1 MNPRPLFFK
10 NKKLGQLELFKSYM
24 SQDLIDQ
31 FPLNVKEYKKIQRN
45 IYRYH
50 LSLLEM
56 NRQPDLNLLDEHGL
70 VQLEFYRIE
79 KEWNHLKNRVK
90 QNLVSLYKEKELL
103 DDWFRAFAELLDLK
117 NEKYNP
123 IGYY

>member
-1 MNPRPLFFK
+1 MQPHPLFSK
-10 NKKLGQLELFKSYM
+10 NKLQGQLELFKSYM

-31 FPLNVKEYKKIQRN
+31 YPLNVKEYKKIQKN

-50 LSLLEM
+50 LSLMDM
-56 NRQPDLNLLDEHGL
+56 NRQPDLNLFDEHGL

-79 KEWNHLKNRVK
+79 KEWNNLKKRVK
-90 QNLVSLYKEKELL
+90 QNLVSLYKEKKLL

-117 NEKYNP
+117 NETYNP
-123 IGYY
+123 MVYY

>member
-1 MNPRPLFFK
+1 MNLHPLFPEN
-10 NKKLGQLELFKSYM
+10 NKQGQLELFESYM

-31 FPLNVKEYKKIQRN
+31 YPLNVKQYKKIQKN

-50 LSLLEM
+50 LSLMDM
-56 NRQPDLNLLDEHGL
+56 NRQPDLNLLDEQGL
-70 VQLEFYRIE
+70 VQLQFYRIE
-79 KEWNHLKNRVK
+79 KEWNHLKKRVK

-123 IGYY
+123 MGYY

>member
-1 MNPRPLFFK
+1 MNPHPLFFK
-10 NKKLGQLELFKSYM
+10 NKKLGQLELFESYM

-31 FPLNVKEYKKIQRN
+31 YPLHVKEYKKIQRN

-56 NRQPDLNLLDEHGL
+56 DQQPELNLLDENGL

-79 KEWNHLKNRVK
+79 QEWNHLKKRVK
-90 QNLVSLYKEKELL
+90 QNLASLIKEKELL

-117 NEKYNP
+117 NKKYNP
-123 IGYY
+123 MGYY

>member
-1 MNPRPLFFK
+1 MQPHPLFSK
-10 NKKLGQLELFKSYM
+10 NKQQGQLELFESYM

-31 FPLNVKEYKKIQRN
+31 YPLNVKEYKKIQKN

-50 LSLLEM
+50 LSLMDM
-56 NRQPDLNLLDEHGL
+56 NRQPDLNLFDEHGL

-79 KEWNHLKNRVK
+79 KEWNNLKKRVK
-90 QNLVSLYKEKELL
+90 QNLVSLYKEKKLL

-117 NEKYNP
+117 NETYNP
-123 IGYY
+123 MVYY

>member
-1 MNPRPLFFK
+1 MSLHPLFSK
-10 NKKLGQLELFKSYM
+10 NINQGQLELFKSYM

-31 FPLNVKEYKKIQRN
+31 YPLHVKEYKKIQRN

-50 LSLLEM
+50 LSLIEM
-56 NRQPDLNLLDEHGL
+56 DQQPELNLLDENGL

-79 KEWNHLKNRVK
+79 KEWNHLKKRVK
-90 QNLVSLYKEKELL
+90 QNLVSLYKEKKLL

-117 NEKYNP
+117 NKKYNP
-123 IGYY
+123 MGYY

>member
-1 MNPRPLFFK
+1 MQPHPLFSK
-10 NKKLGQLELFKSYM
+10 NKQQGQLELFKSYM

-31 FPLNVKEYKKIQRN
+31 YPLNVKEYKKIQKN

-50 LSLLEM
+50 LSLMDM
-56 NRQPDLNLLDEHGL
+56 NRQPDLNLLDENGL

-79 KEWNHLKNRVK
+79 KEWSHLKKRVE
-90 QNLVSLYKEKELL
+90 QNLVSLYKKKKLL

-117 NEKYNP
+117 NETYNP
-123 IGYY
+123 MVYY

>member
-1 MNPRPLFFK
+1 MNPHPLFSK
-10 NKKLGQLELFKSYM
+10 NKKQGQLELFKSYM

-31 FPLNVKEYKKIQRN
+31 YPLNVKEYKKIQRN

-56 NRQPDLNLLDEHGL
+56 NRQPDLNLFDEHGL
-70 VQLEFYRIE
+70 VQLDVYRIE
-79 KEWNHLKNRVK
+79 KEWNHLKKRVK
-90 QNLVSLYKEKELL
+90 QNLLSLYKEKELL

-117 NEKYNP
+117 NQKYNP
-123 IGYY
+123 MGYY

>member
-1 MNPRPLFFK
+1 MNPHPLFSK
-10 NKKLGQLELFKSYM
+10 NKQQGQLELFKSYM

-31 FPLNVKEYKKIQRN
+31 YPLNVKEYKKIQKN

-50 LSLLEM
+50 LSLFEM
-56 NRQPDLNLLDEHGL
+56 EQQPELNLLDENGL

-79 KEWNHLKNRVK
+79 KEWNHLKKRVK
-90 QNLVSLYKEKELL
+90 QNLASLYKEKELL
-103 DDWFRAFAELLDLK
+103 DEWFRAFAELLDLK

-123 IGYY
+123 MGYY

>member
-1 MNPRPLFFK
+1 MQPHPLFSK
-10 NKKLGQLELFKSYM
+10 NKQQGQLELFKSYM

-31 FPLNVKEYKKIQRN
+31 YPLNVKEYKKIQKN

-50 LSLLEM
+50 LSLMDM
-56 NRQPDLNLLDEHGL
+56 NRQPDLNLFDEHGL

-79 KEWNHLKNRVK
+79 KEWNHLKKRVK
-90 QNLVSLYKEKELL
+90 QHLVSLYKEKELL
-103 DDWFRAFAELLDLK
+103 DDWFKAFAELLDLK

-123 IGYY
+123 MGYY

>member
-1 MNPRPLFFK
+1 
-10 NKKLGQLELFKSYM
+10 M

-31 FPLNVKEYKKIQRN
+31 YPLNVKEFKKIQKN

-50 LSLLEM
+50 LSLMDM
-56 NRQPDLNLLDEHGL
+56 NRQPDLNLLDENGL

-79 KEWNHLKNRVK
+79 KEWNHLKKRVE
-90 QNLVSLYKEKELL
+90 QNLVSLYKEKKLL

-117 NEKYNP
+117 NETYNP
-123 IGYY
+123 MVYY

>member
-1 MNPRPLFFK
+1 MNPHPLFSK
-10 NKKLGQLELFKSYM
+10 NKKQGQLELFESYM

-31 FPLNVKEYKKIQRN
+31 YPLNVKEYKKIQRN

-56 NRQPDLNLLDEHGL
+56 DLQPELNLLDENGL

-79 KEWNHLKNRVK
+79 KEWNNLSTTSTV
-90 QNLVSLYKEKELL
+90 NLVLE
-103 DDWFRAFAELLDLK
+103 
-117 NEKYNP
+117 
-123 IGYY
+123 

>member
-1 MNPRPLFFK
+1 MQPHPLFSK
-10 NKKLGQLELFKSYM
+10 NKQQGQLELFKSYM

-31 FPLNVKEYKKIQRN
+31 YPLNVKEYKKIQKN

-56 NRQPDLNLLDEHGL
+56 DQQPELDLLDENGL

-79 KEWNHLKNRVK
+79 KEWNQLKKRVK
-90 QNLVSLYKEKELL
+90 QNLVSLYKEKKLL
-103 DDWFRAFAELLDLK
+103 DEWFRAFAELLDLK

-123 IGYY
+123 MGYY

>member
-1 MNPRPLFFK
+1 MNPHPLFSK
-10 NKKLGQLELFKSYM
+10 NKKQGQLELFKSYM

-31 FPLNVKEYKKIQRN
+31 YPLNVKEYKKIQRN

-50 LSLLEM
+50 LSLLEIDQ
-56 NRQPDLNLLDEHGL
+56 QPELNLLDENGL

-79 KEWNHLKNRVK
+79 KEWNHLKKRVK
-90 QNLVSLYKEKELL
+90 QNLASLYKEKELL

-123 IGYY
+123 MGYY